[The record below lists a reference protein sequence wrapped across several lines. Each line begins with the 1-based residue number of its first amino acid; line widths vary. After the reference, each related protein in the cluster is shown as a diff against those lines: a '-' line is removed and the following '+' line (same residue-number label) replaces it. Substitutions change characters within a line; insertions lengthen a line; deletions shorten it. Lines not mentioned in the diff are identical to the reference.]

1 MQSTL
6 TMLKPLQLRL
16 EKIAKFPKRSHG
28 ENLMGTWQR
37 RQTGHHFVWAIY
49 EVPTHRTIAGS
60 ITTSSVCSAVFTP
73 PLPGESQHKDRS
85 SLDLNNIG
93 GRFTFSRRLFTRFR
107 EEFRCLDIIQTCFV
121 TRCVWCCP
129 EMPQI
134 SEKAQRSKSW
144 RSSPRSWT
152 VLQICSSLVV
162 LIHIFF
168 FPLLD
173 RRHLVSKMVSAV
185 ANGYEHSVRW
195 RIGLFHINLGKIL
208 NCAKIAKFKRRIII
222 FISC

>member
-1 MQSTL
+1 M
-6 TMLKPLQLRL
+6 
-16 EKIAKFPKRSHG
+16 EKIKWIRDN
-28 ENLMGTWQR
+28 E
-37 RQTGHHFVWAIY
+37 TGHHYVWTIY
-49 EVPTHRTIAGS
+49 EVPAHRSITIAGS
-60 ITTSSVCSAVFTP
+60 ITKSSVCSAVFTP

-85 SLDLNNIG
+85 WSQQH
-93 GRFTFSRRLFTRFR
+93 RSPFYFFSRVIHAIPGRISLFRHHSNLLCYQVRLMLPGNASDVVDR
-107 EEFRCLDIIQTCFV
+107 L
-121 TRCVWCCP
+121 
-129 EMPQI
+129 

>member
-1 MQSTL
+1 
-6 TMLKPLQLRL
+6 
-16 EKIAKFPKRSHG
+16 
-28 ENLMGTWQR
+28 MGTWQR

-49 EVPTHRTIAGS
+49 EVPTHRSTERSRAQQQNRRF
-60 ITTSSVCSAVFTP
+60 VQRF
-73 PLPGESQHKDRS
+73 LPHRCQEKVNTRIVV
-85 SLDLNNIG
+85 DLNIVG
-93 GRFTFSRRLFTRFR
+93 VRFTFSRGFFTRVFHAIPGRISLFR
-107 EEFRCLDIIQTCFV
+107 HHSNLLCYQVRLMLPGNASDV
-121 TRCVWCCP
+121 VDRL
-129 EMPQI
+129 